1 MRELYRT
8 SDTSARG
15 GGDIRVVQSKGENEI
30 QGKEQ
35 NRQAFD
41 DVRECSRDLESGES
55 ARAHRRS

>member
-1 MRELYRT
+1 MRELHRT
-8 SDTSARG
+8 SDTSTRG
-15 GGDIRVVQSKGENEI
+15 GGDTRIVQSKSESEI

-41 DVRECSRDLESGES
+41 GIRECSRDLESGKS